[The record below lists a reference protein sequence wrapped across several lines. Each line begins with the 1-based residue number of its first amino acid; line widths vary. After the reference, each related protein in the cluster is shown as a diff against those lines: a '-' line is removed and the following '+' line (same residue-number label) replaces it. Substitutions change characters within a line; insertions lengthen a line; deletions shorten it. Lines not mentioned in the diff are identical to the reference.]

1 MLAATYLLMAM
12 IAMITMMITSRKVAT
27 ILPIIFAFSSSV
39 RPSSYTYTGG
49 DEVSLPKRKYTNKN
63 VSRELSQ

>member
-49 DEVSLPKRKYTNKN
+49 DEVSLQ
-63 VSRELSQ
+63 RENIQTKM